1 MKREGVKVFNI
12 KPWLNYII
20 EKVKK
25 VTLAVIRFVFN
36 SLYQRPQRVRKSD
49 LNPLKHKAS

>member
-1 MKREGVKVFNI
+1 MKREGVKVFNT

-36 SLYQRPQRVRKSD
+36 SLYQRPHRVRNSD
-49 LNPLKHKAS
+49 LNPIKHKAS